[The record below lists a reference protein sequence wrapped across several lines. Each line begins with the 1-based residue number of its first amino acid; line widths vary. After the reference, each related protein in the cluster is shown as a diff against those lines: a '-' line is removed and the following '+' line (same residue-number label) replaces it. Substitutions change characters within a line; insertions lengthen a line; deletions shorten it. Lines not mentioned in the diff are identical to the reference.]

1 MLLSGRHSEG
11 KTGKKKINVHKLG
24 TAVRLAASLLYL
36 QQVLLRCQVIQG
48 LIGNPKQSTPSV
60 KRDEKI

>member
-11 KTGKKKINVHKLG
+11 KTGQKKINVHKLG

-48 LIGNPKQSTPSV
+48 LIWQP
-60 KRDEKI
+60 